1 MARWRLIHHRNLLLK
16 LLIIIFIGVLILYL
30 LRDPQLQTPPRQKV
44 ALFQDQPLL
53 NLRNFHYLI
62 SPDACHPEE
71 EVKALMVITSHSGNV
86 LNRMAWRNGIPT
98 KVKINT

>member
-1 MARWRLIHHRNLLLK
+1 MARWRLIYQRNLLLK

-30 LRDPQLQTPPRQKV
+30 LRDVQLQTPPRQKV

-53 NLRNFHYLI
+53 NLTNFHYLI
-62 SPDACHPEE
+62 SPDACHSEE

-98 KVKINT
+98 KVKIKT